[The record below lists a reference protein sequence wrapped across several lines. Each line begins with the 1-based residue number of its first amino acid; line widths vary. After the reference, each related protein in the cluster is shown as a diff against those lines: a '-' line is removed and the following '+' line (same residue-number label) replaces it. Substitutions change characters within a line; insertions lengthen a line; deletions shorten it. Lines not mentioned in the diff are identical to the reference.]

1 MNTIFIFICC
11 SIVSLWYSIS
21 YEISARKNC
30 KNKPLNTLNI
40 FRVLLHGNTIAI
52 LTITLEEICKTILS

>member
-21 YEISARKNC
+21 YEIITKKNC
-30 KNKPLNTLNI
+30 ENEYLNI
-40 FRVLLHGNTIAI
+40 FRFLLHGNTIAI
-52 LTITLEEICKTILS
+52 LTLTIEEIYKTILS

>member
-30 KNKPLNTLNI
+30 KNKPLNI
-40 FRVLLHGNTIAI
+40 FRFLLHGNTIAI
-52 LTITLEEICKTILS
+52 LTLTIEEIYKTILS

>member
-21 YEISARKNC
+21 YEISVKKNST
-30 KNKPLNTLNI
+30 NKPLNI

-52 LTITLEEICKTILS
+52 LTITIEEMCKTILS

>member
-1 MNTIFIFICC
+1 MNTIFIFLFF

-21 YEISARKNC
+21 YEISVRKIC
-30 KNKPLNTLNI
+30 KTKHLNM

-52 LTITLEEICKTILS
+52 LTLTVEEICKTILS

>member
-11 SIVSLWYSIS
+11 SIVGLWYSIS
-21 YEISARKNC
+21 YEISVRENC

-52 LTITLEEICKTILS
+52 LTITLEEICKLF

>member
-30 KNKPLNTLNI
+30 KNKPLNI

-52 LTITLEEICKTILS
+52 LTITLEEIYKLF